1 MNKSA
6 HLWKYL
12 AEFFFE
18 WQMLQTEKINT
29 RILCP
34 NTLPESRTVNE
45 IMWKNIVEPERR
57 QITVYV

>member
-1 MNKSA
+1 
-6 HLWKYL
+6 
-12 AEFFFE
+12 
-18 WQMLQTEKINT
+18 MLQTEKINT